1 MNPDLSQPIE
11 VPVGDLEAVKREHEV
26 ERLRVFRATLAALA
40 GQLQSYLT
48 EEEIQTPAA
57 QLDEIAQL
65 VLNKHRSKWQ
75 PL

>member
-11 VPVGDLEAVKREHEV
+11 VPVGDPAEIKREHEV
-26 ERLRVFRATLAALA
+26 EQLRIFRATLAALA

-48 EEEIQTPAA
+48 EEELQTPAA
-57 QLDEIAQL
+57 HLDEIAQL
-65 VLNKHRSKWQ
+65 VLDKHRSKWQ